1 MCKLFFSIRG
11 FAVSLAFA
19 FGVSASVIAANTPI
33 PEPATQ
39 AKPKPQIHIGILE
52 NVDPWFFVQM
62 FGPTMEYLRN
72 ILPDYDFRSRQYP
85 IQELDKALKDR
96 SLDFFI
102 APSGFFA
109 YLADSTGAE
118 RVATRHRA
126 GITDPGRSVGA
137 VFVTR
142 AEENRFD
149 DIKKLRGVRIAAK
162 SPLDFAGWTVA
173 LGELRRVTD
182 TPESFFGKTIF
193 TGHGYPD
200 VTAHVL
206 NSEVDVGILEVCDLE
221 YLEAS
226 GLIAKGAL
234 KVLYE
239 KPSYGLPCRVSSE
252 MYPDVVFASLPRAES
267 ELVRKLTVALLTMPP
282 GPGGDL
288 WGLANNFT
296 EVNSLYKD
304 LKIGPYQHLR
314 NNELSNF
321 LLRYRFEFTL
331 GVGALL
337 LLLVY
342 VVAVRRMVRIR
353 TRDLQKALNT
363 VHNMRIKEQEAAE
376 RLFQIERAGVVSG
389 MSAMF
394 AHDVRQP
401 LTSLINYA
409 GGLRQYLAGK
419 TNDPLV
425 HEALSEISV
434 QASRVSAIVERV
446 RAYAREDDRIR
457 ERTDMRTV
465 TLTALESFQKSA
477 IAVGIELN
485 HKMAAAP
492 VVCEVDPL
500 ALEVVLVNILRNA
513 AGALRAQAVK
523 KVDIELNAS
532 PGNCLINISD
542 NGPELSEDAFLKLS
556 HPVRTNK
563 ASGLGLGLTIARLV
577 VESHGGRLT
586 FVRNRPHGLQVVIE
600 LPLADNNKEITS

>member
-1 MCKLFFSIRG
+1 MRR
-11 FAVSLAFA
+11 FAVFLMIV
-19 FGVSASVIAANTPI
+19 FGMSASGVDADALSSDFEKAQTLQTAPRR
-33 PEPATQ
+33 EVQ
-39 AKPKPQIHIGILE
+39 IGILE

-62 FGPTMEYLRN
+62 FGPTMEYLRDV
-72 ILPDYDFRSRQYP
+72 LPAYDFSSRQYT
-85 IQELDKALKDR
+85 IQELNEALKNR

-118 RVATRHRA
+118 RVATRHRS
-126 GITDPGRSVGA
+126 GISDPGHSVGA

-142 AEENRFD
+142 AEETRFD
-149 DIKKLRGVRIAAK
+149 DISSLRGVRVAAK
-162 SPLDFAGWTVA
+162 SPEDFAGWTVA

-182 TPESFFGKTIF
+182 NPEGFFGETIF

-200 VTAHVL
+200 VTAHVI
-206 NSEVDVGILEVCDLE
+206 NNEADVGILEVCDLE

-239 KPSYGLPCRVSSE
+239 RPSYGLPCRVSSA

-267 ELVRKLTVALLTMPP
+267 EIVRKLTVALLTMPP
-282 GPGGDL
+282 SPTGDL

-304 LKIGPYQHLR
+304 LKIGPYRYLR
-314 NNELSNF
+314 HQEWRAF
-321 LLRYRFEFTL
+321 LNRYRVEFFL
-331 GVGALL
+331 CAGVLI

-342 VVAVRRMVRIR
+342 VAAVRRMVSIR
-353 TRDLQKALNT
+353 TRDLQKALST
-363 VHNMRIKEQEAAE
+363 VHDMRKKEKEAAE

-409 GGLRQYLAGK
+409 GGLRQYLSDK
-419 TNDPLV
+419 THDPLV
-425 HEALSEISV
+425 HEALSEITT

-457 ERTDMRTV
+457 EHSDMRTI

-477 IAVGIELN
+477 IAAEIELN
-485 HKMAAAP
+485 KKMTTDP
-492 VVCEVDPL
+492 IICEVDPF

-513 AGALRAQAVK
+513 AGALRSQTVK
-523 KVDIELNAS
+523 RVDVELLAS
-532 PGNCLINISD
+532 LDNCRINISD
-542 NGPELSEDAFLKLS
+542 NGPELSDNEFLKLS
-556 HPVRTNK
+556 HPVRTSK
-563 ASGLGLGLTIARLV
+563 AAGLGLGLTIARLV
-577 VESHGGRLT
+577 VESHGGRLF
-586 FVRNRPHGLQVVIE
+586 FVKNHPHGLQVVIE
-600 LPLADNNKEITS
+600 LPLAGSSRDMTP